1 MTDPEVFASF
11 RDELVDEGL
20 EDYTQLD
27 RILGVVRRMVSVDY
41 DDRSTLLRDA
51 LADLLVSLLGHSQV
65 AVANGYL
72 DCEYTD
78 PVVLR
83 EAVEQGWADHDGNPH
98 AGDIAW
104 IVGRRY
110 ASFRPLAPGE
120 RPRRRDAPVVAVD
133 GVPTGE
139 QVDE

>member
-1 MTDPEVFASF
+1 MTDPEVFA
-11 RDELVDEGL
+11 RLREELVDEGL

-27 RILGVVRRMVSVDY
+27 RILEVVRRMVGVDS

-51 LADLLVSLLGHSQV
+51 LADLLVSLLGHDQV
-65 AVANGYL
+65 AVTNGYL

-110 ASFRPLAPGE
+110 ASFPPLAEGE
-120 RPRRRDAPVVAVD
+120 RPARRDAPVVAVD

-139 QVDE
+139 RADE